1 MVQGLEELTVNSKN
15 EVYSIL
21 EKGRLRRQTAS
32 TLMNAHS
39 SRSHT
44 VFSVTVHIK
53 ESSIEGEE
61 LLKIGKLNLVSQIV
75 SCTNALNKVDTLHFV
90 LVHTFLYKQCSCLK
104 QQYTH
109 NLHSIHFTRYF
120 HVH

>member
-1 MVQGLEELTVNSKN
+1 MLLHIEVFLPSQGSVVVQGLEELTVNSKN

-21 EKGRLRRQTAS
+21 ERGGLRRQTAA

-53 ESSIEGEE
+53 ESTIDGEE
-61 LLKIGKLNLVSQIV
+61 LLKIGKLNLVRRDTCCTLVSHTCTCCIV
-75 SCTNALNKVDTLHFV
+75 DVLHV
-90 LVHTFLYKQCSCLK
+90 
-104 QQYTH
+104 
-109 NLHSIHFTRYF
+109 
-120 HVH
+120 

>member
-61 LLKIGKLNLVSQIV
+61 LLKIGKLNLVRLDYN
-75 SCTNALNKVDTLHFV
+75 CLHTLMH
-90 LVHTFLYKQCSCLK
+90 
-104 QQYTH
+104 
-109 NLHSIHFTRYF
+109 
-120 HVH
+120 